1 MNFES
6 IRVFMGVSLFR
17 RPNGT
22 ARSPKGRP
30 QCAATGVRKGSPP
43 VSVFLSLVSTHPK
56 YRQRT
61 LPSRIHTPDPNGLRD
76 QELYRHP
83 GLPRAAEIIR
93 HSSGQTFRLSTWTVS
108 RSGLVYTFHL
118 KKGICFSNGDPLTT
132 EDVVY
137 SLNRVSSYDAGGPKG
152 PAPYGSSYN
161 DIVGYNAWFNDGKKP
176 SASVKGMSSLTAPN
190 PSTVVIHL
198 LQPQAYF
205 LNELALESAA
215 VLDPRVVEKYGVV
228 PYQLHAVG
236 TGPYKLLYW
245 HQNRQMV
252 LVPNPFYNRPNPARM
267 ARVVFNVNVPF
278 STQFLLFK
286 EGKVDMID
294 LPDQGTYLSA
304 LGTPGMMQDF
314 YKQATNEIWYF
325 ALNTSKPPFNKLDV
339 RLAVN
344 DAIDRTPN
352 LRLINGLGSVMSQ
365 PLPPEMPG
373 YEPSIKPYP
382 YDPAL
387 AKKLLKK
394 AGYPRGFTVTLVYTT
409 GRPFVQNVAENI
421 QSQLMKVGIHVILKN
436 MASTGS
442 FFSYTGDPKNPFE
455 IAWSDWYQDY
465 PDPEDFLFNLLDG
478 QTIGSLNVAAWNN
491 AKFNALVEK
500 ADALPASQESERL
513 KLYDEAQKIAIAE
526 APWVPM
532 FYPLQDAFVQPWVM
546 PHNVNVFVH
555 PVRAENIQSMYL
567 SSHLNG

>member
-1 MNFES
+1 M
-6 IRVFMGVSLFR
+6 
-17 RPNGT
+17 
-22 ARSPKGRP
+22 
-30 QCAATGVRKGSPP
+30 
-43 VSVFLSLVSTHPK
+43 
-56 YRQRT
+56 
-61 LPSRIHTPDPNGLRD
+61 
-76 QELYRHP
+76 
-83 GLPRAAEIIR
+83 
-93 HSSGQTFRLSTWTVS
+93 S

-344 DAIDRTPN
+344 DAIDRTPD

-382 YDPAL
+382 YNPAL
-387 AKKLLKK
+387 AKKLLEK